1 MLNLKVFRYF
11 VVYRVQAIGFCG
23 VFSVD
28 EILNYNF
35 IVLFVM
41 SESEGNS
48 FNENGDDD
56 VVGFVEYINGQNAEI
71 EQADLILE
79 ASEGDNCTYS
89 MVCT

>member
-1 MLNLKVFRYF
+1 
-11 VVYRVQAIGFCG
+11 
-23 VFSVD
+23 
-28 EILNYNF
+28 
-35 IVLFVM
+35 M

-56 VVGFVEYINGQNAEI
+56 VVGFVEYINEQNAEI

-79 ASEGDNCTYS
+79 ASEGDSCTYS

>member
-1 MLNLKVFRYF
+1 MCTVDVTPDYNLNALF
-11 VVYRVQAIGFCG
+11 V
-23 VFSVD
+23 
-28 EILNYNF
+28 
-35 IVLFVM
+35 VM

-56 VVGFVEYINGQNAEI
+56 VVGFVEYINEQNAEI

-79 ASEGDNCTYS
+79 ASEGDSCTYS